1 MNETLL
7 ILVLVVAVLAV
18 TTVLATFA
26 VRAARRLS
34 KWTISRAVVWR
45 VVAAVVVVVALLV
58 VAPLFGLTGTTT
70 TESSVEPA
78 PITGEF
84 RATPLPKTPRM
95 AEDETCWSAEA
106 AVDSR
111 NDVNLRQWRYAQLVE
126 WCGNGSQILEVL
138 ASERSWDSL
147 SPFWDFERYH
157 DVSETEWD
165 DRYFAYSQAK
175 FKACIVLDSFCI
187 VDNDPSLELTAYANG
202 TFNVEYHGDW
212 TADDDTTLVQR
223 TSVWGAITAAL
234 AGLVGALPLSALL
247 VLGGYVATR
256 SKMEGLRSAG
266 VGLMAGGMTLAGV
279 LAMVAFLVA

>member
-1 MNETLL
+1 MVVL
-7 ILVLVVAVLAV
+7 IVAVLVVTAILAI
-18 TTVLATFA
+18 FA

-34 KWTISRAVVWR
+34 QGTFSPVVVW
-45 VVAAVVVVVALLV
+45 VVIAVVALLV

-70 TESSVEPA
+70 TESSVEPL
-78 PITGEF
+78 PMTDTGDF
-84 RATPLPKTPRM
+84 KAAPLPGTPGM
-95 AEDETCWSAEA
+95 AEGESCWSAEA

-111 NDVNLRQWRYAQLVE
+111 SVVNLRQWRYAQLVE

-202 TFNVEYHGDW
+202 TFNVEYDGDW
-212 TADDDTTLVQR
+212 TADDDTTLVPR

-247 VLGGYVATR
+247 VLGGYIATR
-256 SKMEGLRSAG
+256 LKMDGLRSAG

-279 LAMVAFLVA
+279 FAVAAFLIA